1 MKLDVRLFAG
11 LKCSNPELPC
21 CGQSEFSLEV
31 SDGMTI
37 LGLRTVLGID
47 PALPLLCMVNHR
59 HEQEDR
65 VLEDN
70 DRIAMFPPIGGG

>member
-11 LKCSNPELPC
+11 LKCANSDLPC
-21 CGQSEFSLEV
+21 SGDSEFTLEV
-31 SDGMTI
+31 PDAITI
-37 LGLRTVLGID
+37 LGLRTMLGID
-47 PALPLLCMVNHR
+47 PAIPLLCMVNHR

-70 DRIAMFPPIGGG
+70 DRVAIFPPIGGG